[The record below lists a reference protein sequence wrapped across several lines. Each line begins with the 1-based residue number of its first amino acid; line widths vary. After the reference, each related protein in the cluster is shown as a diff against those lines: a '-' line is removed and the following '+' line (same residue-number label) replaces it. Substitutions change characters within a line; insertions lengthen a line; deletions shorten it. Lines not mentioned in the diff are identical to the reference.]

1 MEAQTLATVLLVM
14 RLIAVALLVAV
25 LIKQIKNLRTLHTD
39 YPAVR
44 ITVLVL
50 TAVLLVG
57 QITPIVLDSIV
68 AFGGTYSGRRTPATL
83 GVAYA
88 MSNAT
93 KDVVI
98 GALLAFLHYRPNVR
112 SKKR

>member
-1 MEAQTLATVLLVM
+1 MDAQTIATLLLVM
-14 RLIAVALLVAV
+14 RLIAVVLLVAV
-25 LIKQIKNLRTLHTD
+25 IIKQIKNLRTLHTD

-57 QITPIVLDSIV
+57 QFIPILLDAIV
-68 AFGGTYSGRRTPATL
+68 SFGGTYAGRRTPAVL

-88 MSNAT
+88 LSNAT